1 MVVGEEKTI
10 MINKRSDKLKIY
22 MPGIQSMALPKT
34 RKDANKLLNYLGDN
48 DIDVS
53 NIDPRAIS
61 YEDSNF

>member
-1 MVVGEEKTI
+1 
-10 MINKRSDKLKIY
+10 